1 MNALIEIISVIFMFV
16 GSLFYLLGS
25 LGIVRFPDLYTRL
38 HASTKTVVI
47 GACGI
52 IFGAILLKG
61 ISAASAKSLLIMIF
75 LLLTAPTISHAIARA
90 GYYSGVRMCPESV
103 RDDYESYVFKERKK
117 KLTTA
122 RRRGRMWLGPR
133 KERELFKLVHDQIT
147 KTLSGVK
154 MIADAAR
161 DFVRG
166 GIETMEDEI
175 KKIVAI
181 ERETSKMSDIALR
194 MIPRSTLSSED
205 CGDLMTLIFRM
216 THVSRS
222 SEALAYRMGL
232 AEPYIFLFPQS
243 AKSGIVKLTGKTIET
258 VEVLGQAVEELNRD
272 MIKAE
277 KLSIKVS
284 DLEDEVDVIRRDL
297 IKTLLKESKSLDS
310 TFFVINEIIM
320 RLEDIA
326 DSSEEVANYIRVICV
341 KHFHLL

>member
-1 MNALIEIISVIFMFV
+1 MNMLIETIAVIFMFI

-61 ISAASAKSLLIMIF
+61 ISAVSAKALLIMIF

-103 RDDYESYVFKERKK
+103 RDDYESYVFKEKK

-122 RRRGRMWLGPR
+122 RRRARMWLGPK
-133 KERELFKLVHDQIT
+133 KERGLFKLVHDQIT

-161 DFVRG
+161 DFVKG
-166 GIETMEDEI
+166 DIETMEDEI

-243 AKSGIVKLTGKTIET
+243 AKSGIVKLTEKTIET

-272 MIKAE
+272 MIEAE

-326 DSSEEVANYIRVICV
+326 DSSEEVANYVRIICV
-341 KHFHLL
+341 KHLHLL

>member
-1 MNALIEIISVIFMFV
+1 MNIVIEIISISFMFI

-25 LGIVRFPDLYTRL
+25 IGIVRFPDLYTRL

-52 IFGAILLKG
+52 ILGVILLKG
-61 ISAASAKSLLIMIF
+61 FSAASAKALLVLIF
-75 LLLTAPTISHAIARA
+75 LLLTTPTISHAIARA
-90 GYYSGVRMCPESV
+90 GYYSGVKMCPASV
-103 RDDYESYVFKERKK
+103 RDDYKHYVFKERKE

-122 RRRGRMWLGPR
+122 RRRGRMWLGPK
-133 KERELFKLVHDQIT
+133 KEKGCFRLIHDQIT

-161 DFVRG
+161 DFASG
-166 GIETMEDEI
+166 DLETMEDDI

-181 ERETSKMSDIALR
+181 ERETSKMSNIALR
-194 MIPRSTLSSED
+194 MIPRSSLSSED

-216 THVSRS
+216 AHVSRS

-232 AEPYIFLFPQS
+232 AEPYISLFPKF

-258 VEVLGQAVEELNRD
+258 VEMLGYAVDELNHD

-277 KLSIKVS
+277 ELSIRVS
-284 DLEDEVDVIRRDL
+284 DLEDEVDVIRRAL
-297 IKTLLKESKSLDS
+297 IETLLRECKSLDS

-326 DSSEEVANYIRVICV
+326 DSAEEVANYIRVICV
-341 KHFHLL
+341 KHLH